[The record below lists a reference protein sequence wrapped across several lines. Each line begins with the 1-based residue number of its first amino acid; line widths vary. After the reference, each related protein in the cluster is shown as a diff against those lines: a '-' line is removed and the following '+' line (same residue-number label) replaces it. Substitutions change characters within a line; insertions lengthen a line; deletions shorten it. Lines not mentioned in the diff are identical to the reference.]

1 MGSFIFFL
9 ILSNVLKAHFSLFFI
24 YSLESY
30 FYFKRKWLFSYK
42 SLGFLKNTSTHQ
54 PFDKIIRAE
63 SIESSFCF
71 NNLSFLNIYFS
82 FEYLS
87 SIKIKTLC
95 LWGVRAYL
103 GLKWVTSLKYEG
115 FWRVIFLKAVLF
127 LQEYSESSM
136 LHKQENKGEKSCK
149 WEAELG
155 KRFCLVHLHCS
166 CITINNAKKVIQFL
180 L

>member
-1 MGSFIFFL
+1 MYLGSLLFIL
-9 ILSNVLKAHFSLFFI
+9 ILSNVLTAHFILFLI
-24 YSLESY
+24 YSLEFY
-30 FYFKRKWLFSYK
+30 FYFKRKWLFSYE
-42 SLGFLKNTSTHQ
+42 SLGSLKNTSSHQ
-54 PFDKIIRAE
+54 PFDKSVRAE
-63 SIESSFCF
+63 NTESSFCF

-95 LWGVRAYL
+95 LWGVWAYL
-103 GLKWVTSLKYEG
+103 GLKWVTSFTKEG

-136 LHKQENKGEKSCK
+136 LHNQENKGEKFCI

-155 KRFCLVHLHCS
+155 KRFCLVHLH
-166 CITINNAKKVIQFL
+166 
-180 L
+180 